1 MTNTKSNKPR
11 YPKTFLITKYQRDFG
26 GRSMGDVSYKYKVIC
41 ENEDEEQ
48 RFFESF
54 DDSED
59 KVERL

>member
-1 MTNTKSNKPR
+1 MTNTKSNKLA
-11 YPKTFLITKYQRDFG
+11 YPKTFLITAYYRDFG
-26 GRSMGDVSYKYKVIC
+26 GRSTGDVRNRYKVIC

-54 DDSED
+54 DDGED